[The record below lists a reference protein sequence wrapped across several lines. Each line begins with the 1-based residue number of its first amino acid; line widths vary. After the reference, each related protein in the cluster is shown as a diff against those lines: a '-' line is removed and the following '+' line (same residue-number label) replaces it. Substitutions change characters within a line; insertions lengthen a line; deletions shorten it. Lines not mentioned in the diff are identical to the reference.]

1 MNSIIWRHIIMNRMQ
16 VQSNSD
22 FVEGRTLCG
31 EQETSGEE
39 LYYYVENSES
49 RVERGEER
57 AVFNGKKNPGLTSM
71 MRRAKVD
78 EAN

>member
-1 MNSIIWRHIIMNRMQ
+1 MSQMQ

-49 RVERGEER
+49 RVERGEEW
-57 AVFNGKKNPGLTSM
+57 AVFNGQKNPGLTSM
-71 MRRAKVD
+71 MRRAKND
-78 EAN
+78 QAN

>member
-1 MNSIIWRHIIMNRMQ
+1 MNRMQ

-22 FVEGRTLCG
+22 FVEGPSLCG

-49 RVERGEER
+49 RVERG
-57 AVFNGKKNPGLTSM
+57 VSSFQGQKNPRLTSL

>member
-1 MNSIIWRHIIMNRMQ
+1 MNQMQ

-39 LYYYVENSES
+39 LYYYVQNSES
-49 RVERGEER
+49 RVERGEE
-57 AVFNGKKNPGLTSM
+57 
-71 MRRAKVD
+71 
-78 EAN
+78 